1 MNISQS
7 KLQRFS
13 FRTFSNGY
21 YFKVMY
27 VICNSSE
34 LTDSSFQ
41 LEAISFPQFLL
52 QTTDLQ
58 ISISKL
64 QNYRFL
70 SSFHNLQL
78 SISLCFISQTTVS
91 PHYDS
96 ARSKQQLYDD
106 IKTTKARLSSGMLE
120 KWYLCT
126 LKIFGTWNLLSLAS
140 NFSSYIFF
148 GGLWQKKQFWSASLL
163 QLSCINQTVL
173 LFFLCCHHFT
183 GYLSHKNFF
192 TLPH

>member
-64 QNYRFL
+64 QNYRFF

-126 LKIFGTWNLLSLAS
+126 LKIFGTWNLLSQLVKWLSANFLFENQPCCDIAEIWKSPRIELSYEQCEYPGAS
-140 NFSSYIFF
+140 PSECGAY
-148 GGLWQKKQFWSASLL
+148 Q
-163 QLSCINQTVL
+163 
-173 LFFLCCHHFT
+173 
-183 GYLSHKNFF
+183 
-192 TLPH
+192 